1 MTEEQKSRRSA
12 GMRGHPLRAT
22 PEHRPISTAVPD
34 KPRAEQSQPA
44 RTPSSRF
51 AKPKVLMDEV
61 TMPTQKLAASHGG
74 GQEIGRQRE
83 AFRTF
88 MQARRLTPSAW
99 ARNAG
104 VPTGEVLGFLT
115 GRTRAIT
122 PANLEKLAR
131 AAGCTV
137 RDLFAP

>member
-1 MTEEQKSRRSA
+1 
-12 GMRGHPLRAT
+12 MRGHPLRAT
-22 PEHRPISTAVPD
+22 PEHRPISKAVPD
-34 KPRAEQSQPA
+34 KPRPEQSQPA

-51 AKPKVLMDEV
+51 AKPKVLMGEV
-61 TMPTQKLAASHGG
+61 TMPTQKFAASGG
-74 GQEIGRQRE
+74 GSEEISQQRE
-83 AFRTF
+83 AFRAF

-122 PANLEKLAR
+122 PANLERLAQ
-131 AAGCTV
+131 AAGCTIH
-137 RDLFAP
+137 DLFAS